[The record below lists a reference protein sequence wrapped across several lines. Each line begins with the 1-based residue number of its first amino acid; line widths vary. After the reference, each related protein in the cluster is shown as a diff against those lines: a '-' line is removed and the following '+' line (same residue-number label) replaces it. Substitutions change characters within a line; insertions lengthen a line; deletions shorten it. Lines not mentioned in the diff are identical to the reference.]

1 MLRIENQMNNLLP
14 NPAAVLKRSFL
25 LTLLFWFTLGCG
37 SAAYGQFHYFGTDF
51 QIIGGRNGTT
61 QFATGIGWLHQFST
75 HHGFGADLVLPRLLF
90 ANPGKYVDFSENNP
104 AYDCGLIWTRKSLPA
119 IAARYRLFIGNE
131 FFIGTNLQFGMIHER
146 FFADRMGN
154 YSGGMAPIE
163 PVFMDFNLFSPYFR
177 LSFETG
183 FVFDIGGKL
192 YGTVNARIG
201 AQKTMARVP
210 AFGSFSLDY
219 DEREEFRPIT
229 GTNVMGGVVL
239 GLGLKL

>member
-1 MLRIENQMNNLLP
+1 MLRIENQMNNLP
-14 NPAAVLKRSFL
+14 QNPATVLKRSFL
-25 LTLLFWFTLGCG
+25 LTLIFWFTLGCG

-51 QIIGGRNGTT
+51 QIIGGSNGTT

-90 ANPGKYVDFSENNP
+90 ANPGKYVDFP
-104 AYDCGLIWTRKSLPA
+104 QYDRGYECGLIWTRKTLPA
-119 IAARYRLFIGNE
+119 LAARYRLFIGNK

-146 FFADRMGN
+146 FFADRMGV
-154 YSGGMAPIE
+154 YSGGMEPIE
-163 PVFMDFNLFSPYFR
+163 PVFLDYNLFSPYFR

-192 YGTVNARIG
+192 YGTINGRIG

-210 AFGSFSLDY
+210 FFGSFSIDD
-219 DEREEFRPIT
+219 DEWETFKPIEGNST
-229 GTNVMGGVVL
+229 MGGIVF
-239 GLGLKL
+239 GLGIKL